1 MSAVRPRILFVVER
15 FHTNLWEATRA
26 LNAAEIDVA
35 VWGSGSGKTEDHS
48 VVAPRLFPQDADP
61 GAFRAAWDALQPDLV
76 ILRNVARHRRAVA
89 RLARASGTPMWF
101 YDLNPY
107 HWREPL
113 KRRLTRRFQGLP
125 LRRVTPVLG
134 LDATIPPNRDAR
146 YIPWPVMAAPDA
158 APCDADTRNGREVT
172 VLCVAKLHNPRKNHG
187 MVIDA
192 LRAQGRAGKVRLL
205 LAGTIGDPVQHA
217 AQVAALQEVAS
228 AEPWLELHA
237 NVPFKQMP
245 ELYRRADI
253 CILPSVREPLGF
265 APVESMAYGCVPVI
279 STDAGSAGYVR
290 HGENGLHVDVTRTG
304 AVEDVLASLLDDAA
318 LRHRLGAAALATAQ
332 GDLGAERFVTR
343 MRALLQES
351 GVTP

>member
-1 MSAVRPRILFVVER
+1 MSAVRPRVLFVVQR

-26 LNAAEIDVA
+26 LNDAEIDVA
-35 VWGSGSGKTEDHS
+35 VWGGGRGNTEDHS
-48 VVAPRLFPQDADP
+48 VVAPRLFPDHVDP
-61 GAFRAAWDALQPDLV
+61 AELRAAWDALKPDLV
-76 ILRNVARHRRAVA
+76 ILRNVAQHRRAVA
-89 RLARASGTPMWF
+89 RLARRNGVPAWF

-134 LDATIPPNRDAR
+134 LDTAIRPDTGAR
-146 YIPWPVMAAPDA
+146 YIPWPVVAAPDV
-158 APCDADTRNGREVT
+158 PERRGDGPVT
-172 VLCVAKLHNPRKNHG
+172 VLCVAKLYNPRKNHG

-205 LAGTIGDPVQHA
+205 LAGTTGDPVHNA
-217 AQVAALQEVAS
+217 AQIAALEEVAA
-228 AEPWLELHA
+228 AEPWLDLHA

-245 ELYRRADI
+245 DLYRQADI

-279 STDAGSAGYVR
+279 STDAGSAGYVKP
-290 HGENGLHVDVTRTG
+290 GENGLRVDVTEPG
-304 AVEDVLASLLDDAA
+304 AVEAVLTALIDDPA
-318 LRHRLGAAALATAQ
+318 LRQRLGAAAKRTAE
-332 GDLGAERFVTR
+332 GELGAARFVER
-343 MRALLQES
+343 MRALLRES
-351 GVTP
+351 GVTA

>member
-1 MSAVRPRILFVVER
+1 MRPRILFVVER

-26 LNAAEIDVA
+26 LNAAQIDVA

-48 VVAPRLFPQDADP
+48 VVAPRVFPYDADP
-61 GAFRAAWDALQPDLV
+61 AAFRSAWDDLKPDLV
-76 ILRNVARHRRAVA
+76 ILRNVAAHRRAVA

-125 LRRVTPVLG
+125 QRRVTPVLG
-134 LDATIPPNRDAR
+134 LDTTIRPSRDAR
-146 YIPWPVMAAPDA
+146 YIPWPVMAAPEPTPGEA
-158 APCDADTRNGREVT
+158 QARSGREVT

-205 LAGTIGDPVQHA
+205 LAGTTGDPVQNA
-217 AQVAALQEVAS
+217 AQISALEDLAA

-245 ELYRRADI
+245 ELYRQADI

-290 HGENGLHVDVTRTG
+290 HGENGLRVDVSRPG
-304 AVEDVLASLLDDAA
+304 AVEEVLSSLIDDAA
-318 LRHRLGAAALATAQ
+318 LRQRLGAAALETAQ
-332 GDLGAERFVTR
+332 GELGAERFVTR

-351 GVTP
+351 GVSA

>member
-1 MSAVRPRILFVVER
+1 MRPRVLFVVER

-26 LNAAEIDVA
+26 LNAAQIDVA
-35 VWGSGSGKTEDHS
+35 IWGSGSGKTEDHS
-48 VVAPRLFPQDADP
+48 VVAPRLFPHDADP
-61 GAFRAAWDALQPDLV
+61 EAFRSAWEELKPDLV
-76 ILRNVARHRRAVA
+76 ILRNVAAHRRSVA

-134 LDATIPPNRDAR
+134 LDTAIRPDKGAR
-146 YIPWPVMAAPDA
+146 YIPWPVVAAPNL
-158 APCDADTRNGREVT
+158 PERQGEGPVT

-205 LAGTIGDPVQHA
+205 LAGTTGDPVHNA
-217 AQVAALQEVAS
+217 AQITALEEVAA
-228 AEPWLELHA
+228 AEPWLDLHA
-237 NVPFKQMP
+237 NVPFKRMP
-245 ELYRRADI
+245 ELYRQADI
-253 CILPSVREPLGF
+253 CILPSLREPLGF

-279 STDAGSAGYVR
+279 STDAGSAGYVQ
-290 HGENGLHVDVTRTG
+290 HGENGLHVDVTRAG
-304 AVEDVLASLLDDAA
+304 AVEEALTTLIDDPA
-318 LRHRLGAAALATAQ
+318 LRQRLGAAAKRTAE
-332 GDLGAERFVTR
+332 GELGAERFVER
-343 MRALLQES
+343 MSALLRES
-351 GVTP
+351 GVTV

>member
-1 MSAVRPRILFVVER
+1 MRPRVLFVVER

-26 LNAAEIDVA
+26 LNAAQIDVA
-35 VWGSGSGKTEDHS
+35 IWGSGSGKTEDHS
-48 VVAPRLFPQDADP
+48 VVAPRLFPHDADP
-61 GAFRAAWDALQPDLV
+61 ESFRSAWEELEPDLV
-76 ILRNVARHRRAVA
+76 ILRNVAAHRRSVA

-134 LDATIPPNRDAR
+134 LDTAIRPDKGAR
-146 YIPWPVMAAPDA
+146 YIPWPVVAAPDL
-158 APCDADTRNGREVT
+158 PEQQGEGPLT
-172 VLCVAKLHNPRKNHG
+172 VLCVAKLYNPRKNHG

-205 LAGTIGDPVQHA
+205 LAGTTGDPVHNA
-217 AQVAALQEVAS
+217 AQLSALEEVAA
-228 AEPWLELHA
+228 AEPWLDLHA

-245 ELYRRADI
+245 ELYRQADI

-279 STDAGSAGYVR
+279 STDAGSAGYVQ
-290 HGENGLHVDVTRTG
+290 HGENGLHVDVARAG
-304 AVEDVLASLLDDAA
+304 AVEEALTTLIDDPA
-318 LRHRLGAAALATAQ
+318 LRQRLGAAAKRTAE
-332 GDLGAERFVTR
+332 GELGAERFVER
-343 MRALLQES
+343 MSALLRES
-351 GVTP
+351 GVTV

>member
-1 MSAVRPRILFVVER
+1 MRPRVLFVVER

-26 LNAAEIDVA
+26 LNAAQIDVA
-35 VWGSGSGKTEDHS
+35 IWGSGSGKTEDHS
-48 VVAPRLFPQDADP
+48 VVAPRLFPHDADP
-61 GAFRAAWDALQPDLV
+61 EAFRSAWEELKPDLV
-76 ILRNVARHRRAVA
+76 ILRNVAVHRRSVA

-134 LDATIPPNRDAR
+134 LDTTIRPDNGAR
-146 YIPWPVMAAPDA
+146 YIPWPVVAAPDL
-158 APCDADTRNGREVT
+158 PERQGEGPVT

-205 LAGTIGDPVQHA
+205 LAGTTGDPVHNA
-217 AQVAALQEVAS
+217 AQISALEEVAA
-228 AEPWLELHA
+228 AEPWLDLHA

-245 ELYRRADI
+245 ELYRQADI

-279 STDAGSAGYVR
+279 STDAGSAGYVQ
-290 HGENGLHVDVTRTG
+290 HGENGLQVDVAREG
-304 AVEDVLASLLDDAA
+304 AVEEALTTLIDDPA
-318 LRHRLGAAALATAQ
+318 LRQRLGAAAKRTAE
-332 GDLGAERFVTR
+332 GELGAERFVER
-343 MRALLQES
+343 MSALLRES
-351 GVTP
+351 GVTV